1 MDEDIEII
9 LQSPEVEVTEP
20 LVADY
25 VLPKATA
32 SVLGGVKIGS
42 NVAVES
48 DGTISVPVASDT
60 TAGVIK
66 VGEGLTITD
75 GVLSADG
82 SSYVL
87 PQATKTTLGGVYV
100 DDALSTNSMNPVQN
114 KVVALAVN
122 QLDSDIDSLSDTV
135 GNIDDDLLALEGT
148 VNDLGSTVT
157 SIDGQVTTNTG
168 NIANIN
174 TSIGTINNTIGTL
187 SGTVTSQGNAIDDLT
202 GNLTGLMY
210 AYNATILPN
219 ETDNGTWSDGQVRI
233 NQRGKVG
240 ALTCTLKGT
249 ASALTI
255 PANDEVVVATIPDSD
270 NYPMYPSYGTFYT
283 GNEFLVCRI
292 STYGE
297 FIIENNT
304 SSNITIDRIV
314 GSLPIIFS

>member
-9 LQSPEVEVTEP
+9 LQTPEVEVTEP
-20 LVADY
+20 LVAEY

-32 SVLGGVKIGS
+32 SILGGVKIGA

-75 GVLSADG
+75 GVLCANGDG
-82 SSYVL
+82 YTL

-100 DDALSTNSMNPVQN
+100 DDALSTSSMNPVQN

-122 QLDSDIDSLSDTV
+122 QLDSDLDSLSDTV
-135 GNIDDDLLALEGT
+135 GDIDDDLSAVQGDVSDLNDA
-148 VNDLGSTVT
+148 VRDLGSDV
-157 SIDGQVTTNTG
+157 DTNTG
-168 NIANIN
+168 DIAAIN
-174 TSIGTINNTIGTL
+174 GSLTTIGNTIGTL

-210 AYNATILPN
+210 AYNATILHN

-233 NQRGKVG
+233 NQRGKIG
-240 ALTCTLKGT
+240 TLTCTLEGT
-249 ASALTI
+249 ASALTV
-255 PANDEVVVATIPDSD
+255 PANDEVVIATIPDSD
-270 NYPMYPSYGTFYT
+270 NYPDYVSYGSFFT
-283 GNEFLVCRI
+283 GTDFMLCRLN
-292 STYGE
+292 TYGE
-297 FIIENNT
+297 FIIENHT
-304 SSNITIDRIV
+304 SSNVTIDRVV
-314 GSLPIIFS
+314 GTLPIIFS

>member
-1 MDEDIEII
+1 MDEEVEII
-9 LQSPEVEVTEP
+9 LQPQEVEVTEP

-25 VLPKATA
+25 VLPKATETI
-32 SVLGGVKIGS
+32 LGGVKIGA

-48 DGTISVPVASDT
+48 DGTISVPVATESS
-60 TAGVIK
+60 AGVIT
-66 VGEGLTITD
+66 VGSGLTITD

-100 DDALSTNSMNPVQN
+100 DDALSTSSMNPVQN

-122 QLDSDIDSLSDTV
+122 QLDSDLDSLSDTV
-135 GNIDDDLLALEGT
+135 GSIDDDLSALQGD
-148 VNDLGSTVT
+148 VSDLDGVVRDLGSDV
-157 SIDGQVTTNTG
+157 DTNTG
-168 NIANIN
+168 DIATIN
-174 TSIGTINNTIGTL
+174 GSLTTINNTIGDL
-187 SGTVTSQGNAIDDLT
+187 STTVTNQGGAIDDLT
-202 GNLTGLMY
+202 GNVATVMY
-210 AYNATILPN
+210 VYNAVILPS

-240 ALTCTLKGT
+240 TLTSTLKGT

-270 NYPMYPSYGTFYT
+270 NYPAYPSYGTFYT

-292 STYGE
+292 STHGE

>member
-82 SSYVL
+82 NSYVL
-87 PQATKTTLGGVYV
+87 PQATKTSLGGVYV

-114 KVVALAVN
+114 KVVAFAVN
-122 QLDSDIDSLSDTV
+122 QLDSGLDSLSDTV
-135 GNIDDDLLALEGT
+135 GDIDDDLTALEGT
-148 VNDLGSTVT
+148 VSDLSSTVT

-210 AYNATILPN
+210 AYNATILPAD
-219 ETDNGTWSDGQVRI
+219 TDNGTWSGGNVRI

-240 ALTCTLKGT
+240 TLTCTLEGT
-249 ASALTI
+249 ASALTV

-270 NYPMYPSYGTFYT
+270 NFPSLVSYGSFYT
-283 GNEFLVCRI
+283 GSDFMVCRLNT
-292 STYGE
+292 SGE
-297 FIIENNT
+297 FIIENHT
-304 SSNITIDRIV
+304 GSNVTIDRVV
-314 GSLPIIFS
+314 GTLPIIFS